1 MKFLFATDTHTSGKG
16 PSSRKDSYPMAV
28 KRKLTEL
35 ALVAQKDP
43 NIIAVIHGG
52 DLFDKPVVSEQ
63 LKGEVAEIIRSS
75 GKPWYV
81 VPGNHDLFGYNI
93 NTLPQTSLGLLAKTG
108 VVRILDRAAGPVV
121 FTDLV
126 GTTVSFEGQEYH
138 KDIDKRDIALDYWVS
153 GDAQFKV
160 LIPHS
165 MLLDRPYY
173 PDVPHTLVSDL
184 DSKTA
189 ANLILVGHYHDGYD
203 IQRIMNSN
211 GEETIVY
218 NPGSMLR
225 DECSKGNMTRK
236 PKYIILEHQSFT
248 NSMHLTVKEFKWA
261 EPGKKIF
268 DRSLMED
275 KSRKDFYLNSFEQ
288 KLEDSALSAVD
299 VYSVLTD
306 IVQKSNVDPKVHAES
321 VRRLTDAELQVDD
334 ITKQMIGYT
343 ETPDNIWITRIIM
356 KGFQS
361 HEDSTIDF
369 GPGLNAIIGPSDS
382 GKSAI
387 IRALRFVLYNVP
399 RGTDF
404 IRQGN
409 SSTDTVN
416 VRIEFSNQTVLE
428 RTRTRESAGSYII
441 EDQAGKRTL
450 QGFSNNVPIDV
461 ANVHQMPQLQ
471 LTKDLETTL
480 NIGFQLDP
488 PFLIGESPA
497 NRAMIIGQ
505 LTGVNLVDSA
515 LKEINRDILNDNRDM
530 KFYSEQM
537 DQINQKI
544 KGFSHLPDLEQEI
557 AETASLI
564 EVLDQSIKHR
574 NELISL
580 QDAQDNIIQTEF
592 LLLDESI
599 KLIKIENI
607 IPQINGLEILQQN
620 RVDLVQLHNDYE
632 LFEAKEQ
639 WLRQENKACAK
650 LEQVSTSVEDLIK
663 LQDQLKRLKDLRY
676 DHEVLE
682 QQITTNL
689 IDHYRTTQ
697 LTMTTIPIDS
707 LAAKME
713 LKKELENLSHQ
724 LVTLKIEAEEF
735 VQGIEYSQLEED
747 HYNKEYHTILHEIGT
762 CPTCNQLIPKGV

>member
-35 ALVAQKDP
+35 ALVAKKDP

-108 VVRILDRAAGPVV
+108 VIQILDRAAGPAV
-121 FTDLV
+121 FTDLTGV
-126 GTTVSFEGQEYH
+126 TVSFEGQEYH
-138 KDIDKRDIALDYWVS
+138 REIDKRDVGLDYWVS
-153 GDAQFKV
+153 GNAQFKV

-184 DSKTA
+184 NNRTA
-189 ANLILVGHYHDGYD
+189 ANLILVGHYHDGFD
-203 IQRIMNSN
+203 IQ
-211 GEETIVY
+211 TIVNSEGRLTEIF

-225 DECSKGNMTRK
+225 DECSKGNMVRK
-236 PKYIILEHQSFT
+236 PQYIVLEHNSFT
-248 NSMHLTVKEFKWA
+248 NTIEMTVKEFKSA
-261 EPGKKIF
+261 ESGKKIF
-268 DRSLMED
+268 DRSQMED
-275 KSRKDFYLNSFEQ
+275 KRRKDFYLQSFEQ
-288 KLEDSALSAVD
+288 KLGDSALSAVD

-306 IVQKSNVDPKVHAES
+306 IVQRSVVSMETHTEA
-321 VRRLTDAELQVDD
+321 VRRLTNAEFQVDD
-334 ITKQMIGYT
+334 ITKQMIGFV

-409 SSTDTVN
+409 QASDFVS
-416 VRIEFSNQTVLE
+416 VRVEFSNQTALE
-428 RTRTRESAGSYII
+428 RSRTRESAGSYII
-441 EDQAGKRTL
+441 ESNGSRQTL
-450 QGFSNNVPIDV
+450 QGFSNNVPVDV
-461 ANVHQMPQLQ
+461 ANIHQMPQLQ
-471 LTKDLETTL
+471 LTKDLESSL

-488 PFLIGESPA
+488 PFLIGESPS
-497 NRAMIIGQ
+497 NRATIIGQ
-505 LTGVNLVDSA
+505 LTGVNLVDAA
-515 LKEINRDILNDNRDM
+515 LKEINKDVLTGTRDM
-530 KFYSEQM
+530 KLYSEQM
-537 DQINQKI
+537 DQITQKL
-544 KGFSHLPDLEQEI
+544 KGFVDLPYLKQDI
-557 AETASLI
+557 TTMNGLI
-564 EVLDQSIKHR
+564 ER
-574 NELISL
+574 
-580 QDAQDNIIQTEF
+580 
-592 LLLDESI
+592 LDESI
-599 KLIKIENI
+599 KLKDELISLKDDEDAYYTAGNVLFDEALALSKIEMLV
-607 IPQINGLEILQQN
+607 PKLDKLEILERN
-620 RVDLVQLHNDYE
+620 RVELLQLRNDYDKLLIEEVQLNTEDI
-632 LFEAKEQ
+632 
-639 WLRQENKACAK
+639 ACKK
-650 LEQVSTSVEDLIK
+650 LEYISMVSQGLDRLYKQFREYEDLNDEYETLQYEIK
-663 LQDQLKRLKDLRY
+663 ANLYEYHKVSQLIASPLRLDF
-676 DHEVLE
+676 
-682 QQITTNL
+682 
-689 IDHYRTTQ
+689 
-697 LTMTTIPIDS
+697 
-707 LAAKME
+707 LAEKIQ
-713 LKKELENLSHQ
+713 LKKELEDMSSQFN
-724 LVTLKIEAEEF
+724 TLQEEANTLT
-735 VQGIEYSQLEED
+735 QGIEYSEIEET
-747 HYNKEYHTILHEIGT
+747 YYTKEYHTILDEIGT